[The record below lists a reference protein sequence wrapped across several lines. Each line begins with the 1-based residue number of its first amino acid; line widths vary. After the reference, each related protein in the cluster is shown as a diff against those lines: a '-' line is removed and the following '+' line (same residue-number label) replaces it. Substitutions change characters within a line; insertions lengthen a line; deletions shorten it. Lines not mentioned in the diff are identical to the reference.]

1 MTMSELILM
10 DAPLQARGPVT
21 MEDFPLLPTI
31 GCTVFFNQVQLHREL
46 ADLSFERRYLSYSD
60 MTLASASSS
69 LSSPR
74 SNCVSHSWM
83 RLAQTPKVR
92 WASRR
97 PITPFRMSWQ
107 SCNLNG
113 VECRR

>member
-1 MTMSELILM
+1 MSELILM

-46 ADLSFERRYLSYSD
+46 ADLSFERRYLRFILSYDACFSFFI
-60 MTLASASSS
+60 

-74 SNCVSHSWM
+74 SNCFSHSWM
-83 RLAQTPKVR
+83 RWAQTP
-92 WASRR
+92 
-97 PITPFRMSWQ
+97 
-107 SCNLNG
+107 
-113 VECRR
+113 